1 MQPQPSSK
9 KLILIVIGVIVVL
22 IGIVAIVLWQQ
33 RTSPEYATEEV
44 DQDTG
49 EVFRSTP
56 NRAPENNGQPAETV
70 MVRGGYV
77 LLDNGFTQDQHNL
90 VASELE
96 KIGKD
101 KLGSKYPFITI
112 RPQDV
117 QREQN
122 LLTTTIRLG
131 ESDTLLP
138 IQIKYYELYKVE
150 IAITDQG
157 GVLGGDYNSG
167 VLEAASSTIEE
178 EYFD

>member
-1 MQPQPSSK
+1 MQQQPSSK
-9 KLILIVIGVIVVL
+9 RIILIVVGVVVALIGVIAL
-22 IGIVAIVLWQQ
+22 IIWQQ
-33 RTSPEYATEEV
+33 RTSPEYTTEEV

-49 EVFRSTP
+49 EVFRSAP
-56 NRAPENNGQPAETV
+56 NREPETAGPEGSSV
-70 MVRGGYV
+70 MIRGGYV

-90 VASELE
+90 VATELE
-96 KIGKD
+96 KVGQE

-117 QREQN
+117 KREQN

-150 IAITDQG
+150 ITITDRG
-157 GVLGGDYNSG
+157 NVLGGDYSSG
-167 VLEAASSTIEE
+167 VLEAAPATIEE